1 MSGARRV
8 RVRVRA
14 GKLAVVLAGLV
25 CAASASAQT
34 YAPPNQPGPPLSVPA
49 ASLSAALY
57 CPKPLVRGE
66 LAVLLIAGTGATP
79 SEQYSWNY
87 EPGLNDQGIAWC
99 AVTLPN
105 HELSDDQIAGEYV
118 VYAIRAMFAATA
130 RRIDIIGHSQGG
142 MIFRW
147 PLRFWPDTRAMVD
160 DAVSLAGDN
169 HGTQAINELDICA
182 QACVAAAWE
191 QRPQAP
197 FIAALNSGAETFPGI
212 SYTDVYTETDELS
225 TPNDNDLGT
234 TSLHTGAGTITNVAI
249 QSVCPLDVDEHALLG
264 TVDPVGFALAL
275 DAIEHPGPADPSRIP
290 KSVCNEKL
298 LPGTDLTSPYVATV
312 LTGFLYLGSA
322 LTPLNIENVTKLAA
336 EPPLDCYV
344 YATCSGAGAPTLTL
358 AETGLLRR
366 ARRSRIGVLVRT
378 LEGNALVPVPG
389 ATVSLAGRR
398 VLTGPGGRATL
409 TMKLKRAGAYR
420 LTAARQGC
428 NSATK
433 RLRLPA

>member
-1 MSGARRV
+1 VIA
-8 RVRVRA
+8 A
-14 GKLAVVLAGLV
+14 ALAGLI

-34 YAPPNQPGPPLSVPA
+34 YAPPDQPGPPLSVPA

-57 CPKPLVRGE
+57 CPKALANGQ

-87 EPGLNDQGIAWC
+87 EPALSDQGIAWC

-118 VYAIRAMFAATA
+118 VYAIRSMFAATD

-160 DAVSLAGDN
+160 DAISLAGDN
-169 HGTQAINELDICA
+169 HGTQAINDLDICA
-182 QACVAAAWE
+182 KACVAAAWQ
-191 QRPQAP
+191 QRPKAP

-212 SYTDVYTETDELS
+212 SYTDIYTKTDELS
-225 TPNDNDLGT
+225 TPNYNDMGT
-234 TSLHTGAGTITNVAI
+234 TSLHTGAGAITNVAI
-249 QSVCPLDVDEHALLG
+249 QDVCPLDVDEHALLG

-322 LTPLNIENVTKLAA
+322 LTPLNIENVTKVDA

-344 YATCSGAGAPTLTL
+344 FATCQGADAPTLTV
-358 AETGLLRR
+358 TTRGHLRR
-366 ARRSRIGVLVRT
+366 ARRSRISVLVRT
-378 LEGNALVPVPG
+378 LEGNALVPVAG
-389 ATVSLAGRR
+389 VTVSLAGHH
-398 VLTGPGGRATL
+398 VLTGAGGRAAL
-409 TMKLKRAGAYR
+409 NLRVKRAGTYR
-420 LTAARQGC
+420 LTAALQDC

-433 RLRLPA
+433 RLRLGA